1 MTLLVLALFTGGA
14 EPDTPAKRW
23 QALEKVWTG
32 GYVAPDAPPL
42 TPDRRAALEELLPRY
57 QEFTRDGD
65 AADPAARQRAATA
78 FRRLAAIR
86 QALGQPKEAAASF
99 RRAAEILGQ
108 LADKDPASAR
118 PRLELAAALLDL
130 ADVPTVGTAEA
141 AGARRRGVAALQQ
154 AAVLPGATLADVACL
169 LPYLE
174 RHGASAAE
182 VFSGKAIEDLVTQ
195 LRRLAADRPWA
206 DVPLAEGIL
215 ARVNL
220 GTKPGGIRVRRDG
233 RLSWPAALRE
243 EAFAAE
249 RRRVDLVV
257 PPAVRQA
264 HSWGRVDPDLA
275 APLAPAVAALDRRL
289 LEVVADIAP
298 SQYIEAKRY
307 LIRLNQGV
315 NALGRP
321 GAPLPFSVE
330 RPARGRGVREL
341 LDYLSGRGLHF
352 APALEGDE
360 AAYLAAWQAM
370 AACRDAARKARE
382 QTRGE
387 E

>member
-1 MTLLVLALFTGGA
+1 MTLLFLTLCAGGA

-32 GYVAPDAPPL
+32 GYVAPGAPPL
-42 TPDRRAALEELLPRY
+42 TRDWRVALEELLPRY

-86 QALGQPKEAAASF
+86 QALGQPKGAAANL
-99 RRAAEILGQ
+99 RRAAELLGQ
-108 LADKDPASAR
+108 LADQAPVSGR
-118 PRLELAAALLDL
+118 TRLELAAALLDL
-130 ADVPTVGTAEA
+130 ADVPNVGTAEA
-141 AGARRRGVAALQQ
+141 AGTRRRGVAALQQ
-154 AAVLPGATLADVACL
+154 AAVLPGSTPADVACL

-174 RHGASAAE
+174 RHGGSAAE
-182 VFSGKAIEDLVTQ
+182 VFSGKALEDMVAP

-206 DVPLAEGIL
+206 DVPLAEGVL

-233 RLSWPAALRE
+233 RLFWPAVLRE

-249 RRRVDLVV
+249 RRHVDLVL

-298 SQYIEAKRY
+298 SQYIESKRY
-307 LIRLNQGV
+307 LIRLNDGV
-315 NALGRP
+315 KALGRP
-321 GAPLPFSVE
+321 GAALPFSVE
-330 RPARGRGVREL
+330 RPARGRSVREL

-360 AAYLAAWQAM
+360 AAYLAAWQALC
-370 AACRDAARKARE
+370 ACRDAAGKPRD
-382 QTRGE
+382 
-387 E
+387 